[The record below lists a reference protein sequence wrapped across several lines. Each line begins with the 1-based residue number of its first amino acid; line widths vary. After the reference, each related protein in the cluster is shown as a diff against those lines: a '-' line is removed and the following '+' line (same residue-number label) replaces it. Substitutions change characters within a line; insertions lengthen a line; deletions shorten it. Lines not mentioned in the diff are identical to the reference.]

1 MPSRDPND
9 LLPLPTAWFHILV
22 ALGEGER
29 HGYSIMQDVAT
40 RTHGK
45 LRIGPGTLYAALKR
59 LAGEGLVQE
68 SEDTSGAE
76 ERRRV
81 YHITRFGRTVALA
94 EMARMESLVRQA
106 KAHLREA

>member
-1 MPSRDPND
+1 MRPRDPQD

-22 ALGEGER
+22 TLAEGER
-29 HGYSIMQDVAT
+29 HGYSIMQDLDT
-40 RTHGK
+40 RTGGK
-45 LRIGPGTLYAALKR
+45 LRVGPGTLYAALKR

-68 SEDTSGAE
+68 LDDTESAG

-81 YHITRFGRTVALA
+81 YRITPFGRAVALA
-94 EMARMESLVRQA
+94 EMKRMEGLVRQA

>member
-1 MPSRDPND
+1 MRPRDPQD

-22 ALGEGER
+22 TLAEGER
-29 HGYSIMQDVAT
+29 HGYSIMQDLDT
-40 RTHGK
+40 RTGGK
-45 LRIGPGTLYAALKR
+45 LRVGPGTLYAALKR

-68 SEDTSGAE
+68 LDDTESAG

-81 YHITRFGRTVALA
+81 YRITQFGRAVALA
-94 EMARMESLVRQA
+94 EMKRMEGLVRQA

>member
-29 HGYSIMQDVAT
+29 HGYSIMQDVAG

-45 LRIGPGTLYAALKR
+45 LRLGPGTLYAALKR
-59 LAGEGLVQE
+59 LAGEGLAKE
-68 SEDTSGAE
+68 CDDASGAE
-76 ERRRV
+76 ERRRL
-81 YHITRFGRTVALA
+81 YRITPFGRAVALG
-94 EMARMESLVRQA
+94 EMERMAFLVRQA
-106 KAHLREA
+106 RTLLREA

>member
-1 MPSRDPND
+1 MKPRDPNE

-29 HGYSIMQDVAT
+29 HGYSIMQDVAA

-45 LRIGPGTLYAALKR
+45 LRVGPGTLYAALKR

-68 SEDTSGAE
+68 CDDTSGVG

-81 YHITRFGRTVALA
+81 YRITPFGRKVALA
-94 EMARMESLVRQA
+94 EMARMETLVRQA
-106 KAHLREA
+106 KAQLREA

>member
-1 MPSRDPND
+1 MSARDPND

-40 RTHGK
+40 RTDGK
-45 LRIGPGTLYAALKR
+45 LRVGPGTLYAALKR

-68 SEDTSGAE
+68 CDDTSGG

-81 YHITRFGRTVALA
+81 YRITRFGRTVASA
-94 EMARMESLVRQA
+94 EMARMEILLRQA
-106 KAHLREA
+106 RSQLREA